1 MKGIFKL
8 ITKAELEGFHEYI
21 SAQYEFRTS
30 DEYCNILHVFQN
42 TRAIEADNAIRRCED
57 ITEIQRL
64 LDDCC
69 DTTDNLLDHL
79 QWL

>member
-21 SAQYEFRTS
+21 SAWYEFKTS
-30 DEYCNILHVFQN
+30 DEYRNILLTFRN

-64 LDDCC
+64 LDDCR
-69 DTTDNLLDHL
+69 DTADDLFDHL